1 MEKLLQVKEYDTI
14 MCNENYIGSPCFKY
28 LERRYFDELKQFVE
42 TYTTDS
48 TDILEFM
55 RIGFKRS
62 VGETITLNNYVGIIE
77 LPSGFQIEILP
88 KTTLGETDGSVAET
102 KSIFLNMLRCL
113 KEFDGKAFGSASL
126 NADKMN
132 LYEVFIKMYI
142 KEAQNLV
149 KHGLKSGYI
158 ANEENLRFY
167 KGKLQVSQHIKANLA
182 HKERFFMK
190 YDEYQL
196 NRAENK
202 LVKTTLLKL
211 QGLTRSS
218 DSAREIRQLLTY
230 FELVDVST
238 NIDKDFGQ
246 ISIGRDTK
254 DYERLIQWAE
264 IFLRNKSFTTFSG
277 KDSGQAILFPME
289 KVFEAFVAKWVKHIF
304 TEKSAGVM
312 QVSAQDGGYYLFD
325 QPRKFRLR
333 PDIVVKE
340 QDMCPV
346 IMDTKW
352 KRLKPDSGINYGIS
366 QADMYQMYAYSK
378 KYHTPSIWLLYPL
391 NDDVR
396 AIENLSFQAVKDEDM
411 LVNVHVFFIDLAN
424 YQESLETLYERIM
437 QEQSSKVNILME

>member
-1 MEKLLQVKEYDTI
+1 MEKLLQVREYDTI
-14 MCNENYIGSPCFKY
+14 MCNENYIGSASFQY
-28 LERRYFDELKQFVE
+28 LEKKYFDELRQFIE
-42 TYTTDS
+42 TYTTDE

-55 RIGFKRS
+55 RIGFKRN

-77 LPSGFQIEILP
+77 LPSGYQIEILP
-88 KTTLGETDGSVAET
+88 KVSLSEDDDNAVKT
-102 KSIFLNMLRCL
+102 KRVFLNMLRCL

-126 NADKMN
+126 NADRMD

-142 KEAQNLV
+142 REAQNLV

-211 QGLTRSS
+211 QGLTKNTDSS
-218 DSAREIRQLLTY
+218 REIRQLLTH
-230 FELVDVST
+230 FELVDVSM
-238 NIDKDFGQ
+238 NVDKEFAQ
-246 ISIGRDTK
+246 ITIGRDTK
-254 DYERLIQWAE
+254 DYEKLIQWAE

-277 KDSGQAILFPME
+277 GKDGQALLFPME
-289 KVFEAFVAKWVKHIF
+289 KVFEAFVAKWVKRIF
-304 TEKSAGVM
+304 AEKSDGSM
-312 QVSAQDGGYYLFD
+312 QVSAQDRGYYLFD
-325 QPRKFRLR
+325 QPKKFRLR
-333 PDIVVKE
+333 PDLVVKE
-340 QDMCPV
+340 QGALPI

-352 KRLKPDSGINYGIS
+352 KRLKPDSSINYGIS

-378 KYHTPSIWLLYPL
+378 KYRTPDIWLLYPL

-396 AIENLSFQAVKDEDM
+396 EMGSVNFLAVNDEAM
-411 LVNVHVFFIDLAN
+411 HVNVHVFFIDLEN
-424 YQESLETLYERIM
+424 YQASIEALYEEVMAKRTSKAQM
-437 QEQSSKVNILME
+437 QGA